1 MPHQARLARHKTVVE
16 ATDDTLAVKGIARLL
31 GGRGLLAV
39 FNASP
44 RLRSA
49 TAVRAC
55 VNDIGFEICSEAN
68 GDHHL
73 CFYICTHLVL
83 GRVLR
88 PVLVLPN
95 VSSLRD
101 ARCHHAA
108 RRSGLSARKRRIPDE
123 IVLISGYCI
132 RIQYPDFGA
141 KQICT

>member
-108 RRSGLSARKRRIPDE
+108 EDLACLQGNAE
-123 IVLISGYCI
+123 
-132 RIQYPDFGA
+132 
-141 KQICT
+141 